1 MAKDG
6 TADPLAITLGV
17 EEEFFLVDPETR
29 DLLPDPD
36 PLIFEHCNE
45 NRGDH
50 KVVAEF
56 LRSQIETTTRV
67 CSSVADVRTAL
78 IETRRLLI
86 DAVRHHGAAVMAAST
101 HPFAAWHQQIPT
113 AEQRYERFAMT
124 YQQAVRELLVGGM
137 HIHAGFGDG
146 DSRVRIMTAMRRYLP
161 LLHALSASSPFSS
174 GRETGFK
181 SYRLTL
187 FGSLPRTGLPGA
199 LHSWAEFEHLV
210 EDYRRLEFI
219 QDSSELWWDI
229 RPSRAFPTLELRIC
243 DICQTVD
250 DAMCVV
256 ALYTCLVRYLLR
268 LDMENRLPP
277 EPPTELIKENCWLAQ
292 RYGVVAFLGDTEGS
306 GRLDIENTPKPW
318 SKNCPATRVHW
329 GARTSCA
336 TSSTSSGTAP
346 GPTGRSIITG
356 CAASKGIP
364 RKKPCG
370 PWWISWLRKP
380 EAAWVRRPE
389 RDWRHRYDLRAGH
402 GGRMV
407 TISVGKPSVA

>member
-1 MAKDG
+1 MAIDS
-6 TADPLAITLGV
+6 TADPLVITLGV

-29 DLLPDPD
+29 DLMSDPD
-36 PLIFEHCNE
+36 PRIFDECE
-45 NRGDH
+45 KNRGDH

-67 CSSVADVRTAL
+67 CASVADVHASL
-78 IETRRLLI
+78 IETRRLVI
-86 DAVRHHGAAVMAAST
+86 DAAARHGAAVMAAST
-101 HPFAAWHQQIPT
+101 HPFAAWHQQVPT
-113 AEQRYERFAMT
+113 AEQRYEQFAMT

-137 HIHAGFGDG
+137 HIHAGFGDP
-146 DSRVRIMTAMRRYLP
+146 DSRVRIMTAMRRYMP
-161 LLHALSASSPFSS
+161 LLHALSASSPFNS

-199 LHSWAEFEHLV
+199 LHSWAEFEKLV
-210 EDYRRLEFI
+210 EEYQRLEFI

-256 ALYTCLVRYLLR
+256 ALYACLVRYLLR
-268 LDMENRLPP
+268 LDMKGQLPP

-306 GRLDIENTPKPW
+306 GRKDIDEYAEALAENLSEDAQALGCENELRHILDLI
-318 SKNCPATRVHW
+318 RY
-329 GARTSCA
+329 
-336 TSSTSSGTAP
+336 GT
-346 GPTGRSIITG
+346 GSDRQIDHY
-356 CAASKGIP
+356 
-364 RKKPCG
+364 R
-370 PWWISWLRKP
+370 LRRLEGDSEE
-380 EAAWVRRPE
+380 EA
-389 RDWRHRYDLRAGH
+389 LRAVVDLVVEETGS
-402 GGRMV
+402 GLGAPA
-407 TISVGKPSVA
+407 GA

>member
-1 MAKDG
+1 MAQDS

-29 DLLPDPD
+29 DLMSDPD
-36 PLIFEHCNE
+36 PRIFDECE
-45 NRGDH
+45 KNRGDH

-67 CSSVADVRTAL
+67 CSSVADVHASL
-78 IETRRLLI
+78 IETRRLVI
-86 DAVRHHGAAVMAAST
+86 DAAAKHDAAVMAAST
-101 HPFAAWHQQIPT
+101 HPFAAWHQQVPT
-113 AEQRYERFAMT
+113 AEQRYEQFAMT

-146 DSRVRIMTAMRRYLP
+146 DSRVRIMTAMRRYMP
-161 LLHALSASSPFSS
+161 LLHALSASSPFNS

-229 RPSRAFPTLELRIC
+229 RPSRTFPTLELRIC

-250 DAMCVV
+250 DALCVV
-256 ALYTCLVRYLLR
+256 ALYACLVRYLLR
-268 LDMENRLPP
+268 LDMEGRLPA

-306 GRLDIENTPKPW
+306 GRKDIDEYAEALVEELSGDARELGCEDELRHILDLI
-318 SKNCPATRVHW
+318 RY
-329 GARTSCA
+329 
-336 TSSTSSGTAP
+336 GT
-346 GPTGRSIITG
+346 GSDRQIDHY
-356 CAASKGIP
+356 
-364 RKKPCG
+364 R
-370 PWWISWLRKP
+370 LRRLEGDSEE
-380 EAAWVRRPE
+380 EA
-389 RDWRHRYDLRAGH
+389 LRAVVDLVVEETGS
-402 GGRMV
+402 GLETPDG
-407 TISVGKPSVA
+407 A

>member
-1 MAKDG
+1 MAIDNI
-6 TADPLAITLGV
+6 ADPLAITLGV

-29 DLLPDPD
+29 DLMPDPD
-36 PLIFEHCNE
+36 PRIFDACEK

-56 LRSQIETTTRV
+56 LRSQIEATTRV
-67 CSSVADVRTAL
+67 CASVADVHTSL
-78 IETRRLLI
+78 IATRRLVI
-86 DAVRHHGAAVMAAST
+86 DSAARHGAAVMAAST
-101 HPFAAWHQQIPT
+101 HPFAAWHQQVPT
-113 AEQRYERFAMT
+113 AEQRYEQFAMT

-137 HIHAGFGDG
+137 HIHAGFGDP
-146 DSRVRIMTAMRRYLP
+146 DSRVRIMTAMRRYMP

-187 FGSLPRTGLPGA
+187 FGSLPRTGMPGP
-199 LHSWAEFEHLV
+199 LHSWAEFDKLV
-210 EDYRRLEFI
+210 EEYQRLEFI

-256 ALYTCLVRYLLR
+256 ALYACLVRCLLR
-268 LDMENRLPP
+268 LDMEGRLPP

-306 GRLDIENTPKPW
+306 GRKDIDEYAEALVENLSEDAQALECENELRHILDLI
-318 SKNCPATRVHW
+318 RY
-329 GARTSCA
+329 
-336 TSSTSSGTAP
+336 GT
-346 GPTGRSIITG
+346 GSDRQIDHY
-356 CAASKGIP
+356 
-364 RKKPCG
+364 R
-370 PWWISWLRKP
+370 LRRLEGDSEE
-380 EAAWVRRPE
+380 EA
-389 RDWRHRYDLRAGH
+389 LRA
-402 GGRMV
+402 V
-407 TISVGKPSVA
+407 VDLVVAETGNGLDAPTAA

>member
-1 MAKDG
+1 MAIDS

-17 EEEFFLVDPETR
+17 EEEFFLIDPETR

-36 PLIFEHCNE
+36 PHIFQECE
-45 NRGDH
+45 KNRGDH

-67 CSSVADVRTAL
+67 CSSVTEIHTSL
-78 IETRRLLI
+78 LETRRLVI
-86 DAVRHHGAAVMAAST
+86 AAAAKHGAAVLAAST
-101 HPFAAWHQQIPT
+101 HPFAAWHQQVPT
-113 AEQRYERFAMT
+113 ADQRYEQFAMT

-137 HIHAGFGDG
+137 HIHAGFGDP
-146 DSRVRIMTAMRRYLP
+146 DSRVRVMTAMRRYMP
-161 LLHALSASSPFSS
+161 LLHALSASSPFNS

-187 FGSLPRTGLPGA
+187 FGSLPRTGLPGP
-199 LHSWAEFEHLV
+199 LHSWAEFEKLV
-210 EDYRRLEFI
+210 EEYQRLEFI

-256 ALYTCLVRYLLR
+256 ALYACLVRYLLR
-268 LDMENRLPP
+268 LDMEGRLPT

-306 GRLDIENTPKPW
+306 GRQDIDEYAEALVENLSEDAKALGCENELRHILDLI
-318 SKNCPATRVHW
+318 RY
-329 GARTSCA
+329 
-336 TSSTSSGTAP
+336 GT
-346 GPTGRSIITG
+346 GSDRQIDHY
-356 CAASKGIP
+356 
-364 RKKPCG
+364 R
-370 PWWISWLRKP
+370 LRRLEGDSEE
-380 EAAWVRRPE
+380 EA
-389 RDWRHRYDLRAGH
+389 LRA
-402 GGRMV
+402 V
-407 TISVGKPSVA
+407 VDLVVAETGNGLDAPDGA

>member
-1 MAKDG
+1 MAEDR

-36 PLIFEHCNE
+36 PRIFEECE
-45 NRGDH
+45 KNRGDNQ
-50 KVVAEF
+50 VVAEF

-67 CSSVADVRTAL
+67 CSSVADVHAAL
-78 IETRRLLI
+78 IETRRLVI
-86 DAVRHHGAAVMAAST
+86 DAAAKHGTGVMAAST
-101 HPFAAWHQQIPT
+101 HPFAAWHQQVPT
-113 AEQRYERFAMT
+113 AEQRYEQFAMT

-146 DSRVRIMTAMRRYLP
+146 DSRVRVMTAMRRYLP
-161 LLHALSASSPFSS
+161 LIHALSASSPFSS

-187 FGSLPRTGLPGA
+187 FGSMPRTGLPGP
-199 LHSWAEFEHLV
+199 LHSWAEFEKLV
-210 EDYRRLEFI
+210 EDYRRMEFI

-256 ALYTCLVRYLLR
+256 ALYTSLVRYLLR
-268 LDMENRLPP
+268 LEMENRLPP

-306 GRLDIENTPKPW
+306 GRMDIDEYAEALVEQLTGDAEALGCENELRHLLDLI
-318 SKNCPATRVHW
+318 RF
-329 GARTSCA
+329 
-336 TSSTSSGTAP
+336 GT
-346 GPTGRSIITG
+346 GSDRQIDHY
-356 CAASKGIP
+356 
-364 RKKPCG
+364 R
-370 PWWISWLRKP
+370 LRRLEGDSEE
-380 EAAWVRRPE
+380 EA
-389 RDWRHRYDLRAGH
+389 LRAVVDLVVEETGS
-402 GGRMV
+402 GLNPP
-407 TISVGKPSVA
+407 TAA

>member
-1 MAKDG
+1 MAQDS

-29 DLLPDPD
+29 DLLSDPD
-36 PLIFEHCNE
+36 PRIFDECE
-45 NRGDH
+45 KNRGDH

-67 CSSVADVRTAL
+67 CSSVTEIHTSL
-78 IETRRLLI
+78 LETRRLVI
-86 DAVRHHGAAVMAAST
+86 DAAAKHCAAVLAAST
-101 HPFAAWHQQIPT
+101 HPFAAWHQQVPT
-113 AEQRYERFAMT
+113 ADQRYEQFAMT

-137 HIHAGFGDG
+137 HIHAGFGDP
-146 DSRVRIMTAMRRYLP
+146 DSRVRIMTAMRRYMP
-161 LLHALSASSPFSS
+161 LLHALSASSPFNS

-256 ALYTCLVRYLLR
+256 ALYACLVRYLLR
-268 LDMENRLPP
+268 LDMEGRLPT

-306 GRLDIENTPKPW
+306 GRQDIDEYAEALVENLSEDAKALGCENELRHILDLI
-318 SKNCPATRVHW
+318 RY
-329 GARTSCA
+329 
-336 TSSTSSGTAP
+336 GT
-346 GPTGRSIITG
+346 GSDRQIDHY
-356 CAASKGIP
+356 
-364 RKKPCG
+364 R
-370 PWWISWLRKP
+370 LRRLEGDSEE
-380 EAAWVRRPE
+380 EA
-389 RDWRHRYDLRAGH
+389 LRA
-402 GGRMV
+402 V
-407 TISVGKPSVA
+407 VDLVVAETGSGLDAPDGA

>member
-1 MAKDG
+1 MAQDR

-29 DLLPDPD
+29 DLLSDPD
-36 PLIFEHCNE
+36 PRIFQECE
-45 NRGDH
+45 KNRGDH
-50 KVVAEF
+50 QVVAEF

-67 CSSVADVRTAL
+67 CSSVADVRAAL
-78 IETRRLLI
+78 NETRRLVI
-86 DAVRHHGAAVMAAST
+86 DAAAKHGAAVMAAST
-101 HPFAAWHQQIPT
+101 HPFAAWHQQVPT
-113 AEQRYERFAMT
+113 AEERYEQFAMT

-146 DSRVRIMTAMRRYLP
+146 DSRVRVMTAMRRYLP

-187 FGSLPRTGLPGA
+187 FGSMPRTGLPGP
-199 LHSWAEFEHLV
+199 LHAWVEFEHLV
-210 EDYRRLEFI
+210 EDYRRMEFI

-250 DAMCVV
+250 DALCVV

-268 LDMENRLPP
+268 LEIEDRLPP

-306 GRLDIENTPKPW
+306 GRLDIDEY
-318 SKNCPATRVHW
+318 A
-329 GARTSCA
+329 GALVEELTGDAQALGCEDELRHLLDLIRY
-336 TSSTSSGTAP
+336 GT
-346 GPTGRSIITG
+346 GSDRQIDHY
-356 CAASKGIP
+356 
-364 RKKPCG
+364 R
-370 PWWISWLRKP
+370 LRRLEGDSEE
-380 EAAWVRRPE
+380 EA
-389 RDWRHRYDLRAGH
+389 LRAVVDLVVEETGS
-402 GGRMV
+402 GLD
-407 TISVGKPSVA
+407 PPAVA

>member
-1 MAKDG
+1 MEKA
-6 TADPLAITLGV
+6 TIADPLAITLGV
-17 EEEFFLVDPETR
+17 EEEFFLVDPESR

-36 PLIFEHCNE
+36 PRIFEACNE

-56 LRSQIETTTRV
+56 LRSQIETTTKV
-67 CSSVADVRTAL
+67 CSSVSEVRSAL
-78 IETRRLLI
+78 IDTRRLVI
-86 DAVRHHGAAVMAAST
+86 DAAAQHGASVMAAST
-101 HPFAAWHQQIPT
+101 HPFAAWHQQVPT
-113 AEQRYERFAMT
+113 AEHRYEQFAMT

-146 DSRVRIMTAMRRYLP
+146 DNRVRVMTAMRRYLP

-199 LHSWAEFEHLV
+199 LHSWAAFEKLV
-210 EDYRRLEFI
+210 EDYRRMEFI

-256 ALYTCLVRYLLR
+256 ALYACLVRYLLR
-268 LDMENRLPP
+268 LDLEGRLPP

-306 GRLDIENTPKPW
+306 GRLDIDEY
-318 SKNCPATRVHW
+318 A
-329 GARTSCA
+329 GALVEEL
-336 TSSTSSGTAP
+336 SGDAQAL
-346 GPTGRSIITG
+346 GCEDELRHLLDLIRYGTGSDRQIDHY
-356 CAASKGIP
+356 
-364 RKKPCG
+364 R
-370 PWWISWLRKP
+370 LRRLEGDTEE
-380 EAAWVRRPE
+380 EA
-389 RDWRHRYDLRAGH
+389 LRAVVDLVVEETGS
-402 GGRMV
+402 GLDAP
-407 TISVGKPSVA
+407 TAA